1 MAFPADYRYTR
12 EHEWIKVDGNQATIG
27 ITDYAQNSL
36 GDIVFVELPKIG
48 DQISAGKT
56 FGSVESVKAV
66 SELYAPASGKVVAVN
81 ETLADAPEKINSD
94 AHGSWM
100 MRIALSDPG
109 EVAKLLSAEDYE
121 KYVKEE
127 GGH

>member
-36 GDIVFVELPKIG
+36 GDIVFVELPKVG

-81 ETLADAPEKINSD
+81 DGLADAPEKINSD

-100 MRIALSDPG
+100 LRIALADPG
-109 EVAKLLSAEDYE
+109 EVNGLLSSADYE

-127 GGH
+127 GAK